1 MDPSSA
7 ISTAQMKRVL
17 DVTRLLTVTS
27 DLDLLLLRMAESA
40 CEIIGCERASIFLH
54 DPRTDQLW
62 TKVALQAKEIRVPS
76 GAGIV
81 GAAFKTNALLHVPEP
96 YKDPRFNPEP
106 DRRNNFVTRNLLTCP
121 MVDLSGKPVGVVQ
134 AVNKRSGSFMPGDEA
149 MIQLLSDQAGVA
161 IQRYNLQ
168 QEAIQAVALRRE
180 MDLAKL
186 VQQAM
191 IPAEAPKITGIE
203 AAGYTQA
210 ASITGGDCYDL
221 WRTADGRLGIFVG
234 DATGHGIG
242 PAMVVSQTRTL
253 IRAMCDQHPHPQEL
267 LARANARLNEDLEP
281 GKFVTAFVGLLRSD
295 GRLDWCSGGHGPIF
309 IRRDGDTSIESL
321 DATAPPLGVLPEFMC
336 EDIAPVQ
343 LGPDG
348 MLCVTSDG
356 IAEAFSPNNEQ
367 FTNERLIDILSSSR
381 HQPAQQVIAR
391 VRDAVR
397 QWQQSDEPRDDQTMV
412 IATRRG

>member
-1 MDPSSA
+1 MDPSAA
-7 ISTAQMKRVL
+7 ISTQQMKRVL

-54 DPRTDQLW
+54 DPKADQLW

-76 GAGIV
+76 GSGIV
-81 GAAFKTNALLHVPEP
+81 GAAFKANTLLHVPEP

-106 DRRNNFVTRNLLTCP
+106 DRRNSFVTRNLLTCP
-121 MVDLSGKPVGVVQ
+121 MVDLTGKPVGVVQ
-134 AVNKRSGSFMPGDEA
+134 AVNKKSGPFMPGDEA
-149 MIQLLSDQAGVA
+149 MIQLLADQAGVA

-168 QEAIQAVALRRE
+168 QEAIQAVELRRE

-186 VQQAM
+186 VQEAM
-191 IPAEAPKITGIE
+191 IPQQAPLIDGID
-203 AAGYTQA
+203 AAGYTRA

-253 IRAMCDQHPHPQEL
+253 VRAMCDTNPNPIQL
-267 LARANARLNEDLEP
+267 LERANARLNEDLEP
-281 GKFVTAFVGLLRSD
+281 GKFVTVFVGFLATD

-309 IRRDGDTSIESL
+309 VRRDSAKSIEAL
-321 DATAPPLGVLPEFMC
+321 DATAPPVGVLPEFMA
-336 EDIAPVQ
+336 EEVPPIQ
-343 LGPDG
+343 LGAGG
-348 MLCVTSDG
+348 MICVTSDG
-356 IAEAFSPNNEQ
+356 IAEAFSPSGDQ
-367 FTNERLIDILSSSR
+367 FGADRLIEILAKSPNGQG
-381 HQPAQQVIAR
+381 HEAIASVR
-391 VRDAVR
+391 QAVRD
-397 QWQQSDEPRDDQTMV
+397 WQQGDDPKDDQTMI
-412 IATRRG
+412 IASRRA